1 MPTALV
7 TGGNKGIGKATA
19 RALAEKGFKV
29 WIGARDLAQGEK
41 AAAELAEKGLQVDA
55 VALDVTDRASIR
67 AAAETVGAATDI
79 LDVLVNNAGVSKEST
94 KTFGVTIRP
103 SELPEETLRE
113 IFEVNFFGPVL
124 VTQAFLPLIRKS
136 AAGRI
141 VNVSSDLGS
150 FALSTS
156 DTSPT
161 RSINTLGYRS
171 SKAALNMAT
180 VQFASE
186 LRDTT
191 IKVNSANPGLVATD
205 LLAKGN
211 EERFAGRPGFKTPDE
226 GALVIVHL
234 ATLPEDGPSGGFFDF
249 TRGVLPW

>member
-19 RALAEKGFKV
+19 HALAEHGFKV
-29 WIGARDLAQGEK
+29 WIGARDIAQGEK
-41 AAAELAEKGLQVDA
+41 AAAEFKEKGLDVSA
-55 VALDVTDRASIR
+55 VQLDVTDRASIK
-67 AAAETVGAATDI
+67 AAAETIGLETDF
-79 LDVLVNNAGVSKEST
+79 LDVLVNNAGVSNEST
-94 KTFGVTIRP
+94 PTFGVTVLP
-103 SELPEETLRE
+103 SELPEEKLRQLY
-113 IFEVNFFGPVL
+113 EVNFFGPVF
-124 VTQAFLPLIRKS
+124 VTQEFLPLIRKS
-136 AAGRI
+136 PAGRI

-156 DTSPT
+156 ETSRT

-180 VQFASE
+180 VQFANE
-186 LRDTT
+186 LRNTSV
-191 IKVNSANPGLVATD
+191 KVNSANPGLTATD

-226 GALVIVHL
+226 GARVIVKL
-234 ATLPEDGPSGGFFDF
+234 ATLPDDGPTGGFFDH
-249 TRGVLPW
+249 TQDVLPW

>member
-19 RALAEKGFKV
+19 RALAGQGFKV
-29 WIGARDLAQGEK
+29 WIGARDIAQGEK
-41 AAAELAEKGLQVDA
+41 AAAELKDTGLDVAA
-55 VALDVTDRASIR
+55 VQLDVTDRASIK
-67 AAAETVGAATDI
+67 AAAEKIGAETDA
-79 LDVLVNNAGVSKEST
+79 LDVLVNNAGVSNEST
-94 KTFGVTIRP
+94 PTFGVTVLP
-103 SELPEETLRE
+103 SELPEEKLRQVY
-113 IFEVNFFGPVL
+113 EVNFFGPVF
-124 VTQAFLPLIRKS
+124 VTQAFLPMIRKS

-150 FALSTS
+150 FAMSTS
-156 DTSPT
+156 ETSPT
-161 RSINTLGYRS
+161 RRINTLGYRS

-180 VQFASE
+180 VQFANE
-186 LRDTT
+186 LRDTP

-226 GALVIVHL
+226 GALVVVKL
-234 ATLPEDGPSGGFFDF
+234 ATLPDDGPTGGFFDY
-249 TRGVLPW
+249 TRDVLPW